1 MIRGGAVAYLCFSRR
16 GPNIGSPPRLT
27 SMSKKILRSTVIV
40 SGMTV
45 LSRIT
50 GLIRDMAF
58 AQILGA
64 SVFADAFFVAFRIPN
79 FLRRIFAEGAFS
91 ASFVPVY
98 TEKETLGTEQEIR
111 RFLDVLCG
119 RLGLVLLL
127 VTLGGIM
134 LAPWVV
140 RVLAPGFGADPIKFS
155 ATVDALRFTF
165 PYIFCISLVAMAA
178 GILNARDRF
187 AVPALT
193 PVLLN
198 LSLIGA
204 VFLLIPHFPNAAVAL
219 AVGVLIAGLIQLLFQ
234 LPFLAKEG
242 RLPHPRLH
250 DTGVTAAQ
258 TSDGISRVFRLMLPA
273 AFGASIAQINLLVNT
288 LLASFLVTG
297 SVSWLYYADR
307 LMEFP
312 LGVFGIALGTVLLPS
327 LSGQHAVGATRE
339 FSDTLDWA
347 LRWGL
352 LVSIPAAASLAV
364 LAVPLMVVLFNY
376 GAFSAVDVEHSAQA
390 LVGFSV
396 GLAGYVSVRVLAPGY
411 FARQDTKTPVRAGVC
426 SLIVNTAFG
435 LVLVFYFQHVG
446 LAVATSIAGL
456 LNATLLYWW
465 LRRDSV
471 YHPLPGWSRFLGQVF
486 SATTVMSAV
495 LWYGCSENVIWLE
508 AAIGQRISML
518 LALVVIGFGIYIAA
532 LYLFGMR
539 VHHMLNHTRR
549 ASD

>member
-1 MIRGGAVAYLCFSRR
+1 MIRGFSVTYLYVLR
-16 GPNIGSPPRLT
+16 GEPDIGSPLRLT
-27 SMSKKILRSTVIV
+27 PMSEKILRSTAIV
-40 SGMTV
+40 SGMTI

-58 AQILGA
+58 AQFLGA

-127 VTLGGIM
+127 VTLGGIA

-140 RVLAPGFGADPIKFS
+140 RVLAPGFGEDPIKFA

-193 PVLLN
+193 PILLN

-204 VFLLIPHFPNAAVAL
+204 VFVLIPHFPNAAVAL

-234 LPFLAKEG
+234 VPFLIKVG
-242 RLPHPRLH
+242 RLPRPRLH
-250 DTGVTAAQ
+250 DSGLTAAK
-258 TSDGISRVFRLMLPA
+258 TSDGISKVFRLMLPA

-312 LGVFGIALGTVLLPS
+312 LGVFGIALGTVLLPN
-327 LSGQHAVGATRE
+327 LSGQYAVGATRE

-347 LRWGL
+347 LRCGL
-352 LVSIPAAASLAV
+352 LVAIPAAASLAV
-364 LAVPLMVVLFNY
+364 LAVPLMVVLFHY
-376 GAFSAVDVEHSAQA
+376 GAFTVVDVAHSAQA

-396 GLAGYVSVRVLAPGY
+396 GLSGYVSVRVLAPGY
-411 FARQDTKTPVRAGVC
+411 FARQDTKTPVRAGVF
-426 SLIVNTAFG
+426 SLIANTVFG
-435 LVLVFYFQHVG
+435 VILVFHFQHVG

-465 LRRDSV
+465 LRRDGV
-471 YHPLPGWSRFLGQVF
+471 YHPLPGWSRFLWQVF
-486 SATTVMSAV
+486 AATTVMSAV
-495 LWYGCSENVIWLE
+495 LWYGCSENTTWLE

-518 LALVVIGFGIYIAA
+518 LALIGIGFGVYIAA

-539 VHHMLNHTRR
+539 VHQMLNHVRR
-549 ASD
+549 ASG